1 MIKKIVMV
9 LLLLYATLEAKE
21 EKRADVYTR
30 NCIPCHRYLPS
41 SLERMF
47 MNYLKTYSG
56 EHMVKSSLKVFLKN
70 PTEEDSLMSDMFI
83 EHFSVKD
90 KSTLSDEELDKA
102 IDIYWDTYNV
112 RNKLR

>member
-1 MIKKIVMV
+1 MVKNIMLMV
-9 LLLLYATLEAKE
+9 LLFHAPLHAESATQN
-21 EKRADVYTR
+21 VYER

-47 MNYLKTYSG
+47 MNYLKTFSG
-56 EHMVKSSLKVFLKN
+56 EQTFKVSLKVFLQN
-70 PTEEDSLMSDMFI
+70 PTEEESLMSSMFI

-90 KSTLSDEELDKA
+90 KSTLSDKELEEA

-112 RNKLR
+112 RNKLH